1 MTDAF
6 AMCETCAAVA
16 GPGHVDHVTVQPAT
30 CRASLCLRVEKL
42 QSNWAGYSVVAVD
55 TVQPRW
61 RRSLALSRRPL
72 SRQRTSTRVEQKP
85 GAKTPAI
92 RLRRIWGLAKE
103 SESLDIGKLTIENHL
118 DQAVL
123 YGSLQL
129 SRDKPG
135 LRRARRS
142 RQFSMQQL
150 MCWKPT
156 AICWNRYRSSQ
167 RTKSRIRLVD
177 RRNA

>member
-16 GPGHVDHVTVQPAT
+16 GPEHVDHVTVQPAT
-30 CRASLCLRVEKL
+30 RHPSLGSRVEKP

-61 RRSLALSRRPL
+61 RRGLALSRRPL
-72 SRQRTSTRVEQKP
+72 SRQRTSTRVKQKP

-92 RLRRIWGLAKE
+92 QLRRIWGPASE
-103 SESLDIGKLTIENHL
+103 SESLDIDKLTIKNHL
-118 DQAVL
+118 DRTVL

-129 SRDKPG
+129 SRNKPG
-135 LRRARRS
+135 LQRASQVKAILDAAVNVLKADSNLVERIPI
-142 RQFSMQQL
+142 
-150 MCWKPT
+150 KPT
-156 AICWNRYRSSQ
+156 DKIKNPFG
-167 RTKSRIRLVD
+167 
-177 RRNA
+177 